1 MTLTKSDLLDLKAEI
16 EEAQESASRYQG
28 KKEMLEEQLKE
39 RFEVSSPAEGKKKLK
54 ALQQSINNLD
64 EEIETLTT
72 ELEDELD
79 EQNSNP
85 EE

>member
-1 MTLTKSDLLDLKAEI
+1 MTKEDLLELKAEI

-39 RFEVSSPAEGKKKLK
+39 KFGVKTPAEGRKKLK
-54 ALQQSINNLD
+54 TMQEGIDKLN
-64 EEIETLTT
+64 EEIETLTA

-79 EQNSNP
+79 EQNP
-85 EE
+85 DTQE

>member
-1 MTLTKSDLLDLKAEI
+1 MTKEELLELKSEI

-28 KKEMLEEQLKE
+28 KKEMMEEQLKE
-39 RFEVSSPAEGKKKLK
+39 QFGVESPADGRKKLK
-54 ALQQSINNLD
+54 ALKQRIDQLN

-79 EQNSNP
+79 EQNSDT